1 MIKSIIVTV
10 FYINKIHYVSFIKTE
25 NYNTKKKKANFI
37 NENYTKIHESEK
49 TIKLMIKFTCT
60 KEKREVQVMVDKFC
74 SFLINKMRKEMPDI
88 DDERAEII
96 AYGLQL
102 IIGEIPKIF
111 ITLAIAY
118 ILGVLKLTLITV
130 LVLTPYRAASGGV
143 HLKTHIGCIVSTTLY
158 YCGVAILAK
167 YLIITGF
174 IKYILALAVWIFGMI
189 MVKLYAP
196 ADTENVPI
204 LRKSERKQKQ
214 ILSYITLTIGLIVAV
229 SIKNSEISNILLF
242 GNLIQSMMITRL
254 AYRLTGSKYGYE
266 VYENAST
273 N

>member
-1 MIKSIIVTV
+1 MID
-10 FYINKIHYVSFIKTE
+10 KI
-25 NYNTKKKKANFI
+25 
-37 NENYTKIHESEK
+37 
-49 TIKLMIKFTCT
+49 CT
-60 KEKREVQVMVDKFC
+60 
-74 SFLINKMRKEMPDI
+74 FLTNKMRKEMPDI

-96 AYGLQL
+96 TYGLQL

-118 ILGVLKLTLITV
+118 ILGVLRLTLITI
-130 LVLTPYRAASGGV
+130 LVLTPYRAMSGGF

-158 YCGVAILAK
+158 YCGVALIAK
-167 YLIITGF
+167 HLIIAEGV
-174 IKYILALAVWIFGMI
+174 KYILAAAIWIFGMI

-204 LRKSERKQKQ
+204 LRKSERMQKQ
-214 ILSYITLTIGLIVAV
+214 ILSYIALSVGLMVALI
-229 SIKNSEISNILLF
+229 IKNQEISNILLF
-242 GNLIQSMMITRL
+242 GNLIQSIMITRF

-266 VYENAST
+266 IYENVSA